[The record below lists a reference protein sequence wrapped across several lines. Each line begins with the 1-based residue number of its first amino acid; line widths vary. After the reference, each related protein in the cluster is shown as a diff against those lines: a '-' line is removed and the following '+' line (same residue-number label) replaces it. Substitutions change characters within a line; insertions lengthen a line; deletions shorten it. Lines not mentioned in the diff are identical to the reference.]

1 MTYYQRTCIAVL
13 AFLCLE
19 ISVNTGTATAQVQ
32 TTTADTTHT
41 DHTTLKSSVSVA
53 AQPFFLLS
61 NAGKIDVELQQA
73 GSKFGYIFTAEVY
86 GGRIKDRDLFSE
98 MEEDAAPSDKISG
111 AGIGISQKYRFKDK
125 RSGPYIAYGLT
136 YRYQEIAIK
145 TEGFYTYQES
155 GLTYYEYGP
164 IGKNLVISSG
174 LASAVFGYQK
184 IADDFVY
191 DLYFGLGY
199 KAQLKNTDFDGLRQ
213 YDKYQYSPAYK
224 GPVMLLGFKIGFQ
237 FQ

>member
-1 MTYYQRTCIAVL
+1 MSYYQRTCLAVL

-19 ISVNTGTATAQVQ
+19 ISVNTGTAVAQVQ
-32 TTTADTTHT
+32 TGKT
-41 DHTTLKSSVSVA
+41 DKTNTDSIPQKISLSVA
-53 AQPFFLLS
+53 VQPFFLLS
-61 NAGKIDVELQQA
+61 NAGKIDVELQPA
-73 GSKFGYIFTAEVY
+73 GSKFGYVLTAEVY
-86 GGRIKDRDLFSE
+86 GGRVKDRSIFSE
-98 MEEDAAPSDKISG
+98 IEDDAPYDKISG

-125 RSGPYIAYGLT
+125 RSSPYIAYGLT
-136 YRYQEIAIK
+136 YRYQEIAIE
-145 TEGFYTYQES
+145 TEGFYQYQEN
-155 GLTYYEYGP
+155 GLTYYDYGP

-191 DLYFGLGY
+191 DLYFGFGY
-199 KAQLKNTDFDGLRQ
+199 KAQLKNTDFDDLRQ
-213 YDKYQYSPAYK
+213 YDKYQYSHAYK

>member
-1 MTYYQRTCIAVL
+1 MSGYKRTCIAVL

-19 ISVNTGTATAQVQ
+19 ISINTGTATAQMQ
-32 TTTADTTHT
+32 TGNTSKTNT
-41 DHTTLKSSVSVA
+41 DSIPHKTSLSIAV
-53 AQPFFLLS
+53 QPFFLLS

-86 GGRIKDRDLFSE
+86 GGHTKDRDIFSD
-98 MEEDAAPSDKISG
+98 MKNDAPSDKISG

-184 IADDFVY
+184 IADDFLY

-199 KAQLKNTDFDGLRQ
+199 KAQLKNTDFDDLRQ

-237 FQ
+237 IN